1 MGRDR
6 RREQRR
12 KKGGIGN
19 FISTLVII
27 VALGVFCYA
36 GYQLVTIYFAYK
48 AGTDEYSC
56 LLYTSDAAD
65 E

>member
-48 AGTDEYSC
+48 AGTDEYSA
-56 LLYTSDAAD
+56 L